1 MSPGHGAT
9 ECNRMTTDA
18 RTALDDEARRFL
30 ADNPDLE
37 TVELLLADTNAV
49 LRGKWAPP
57 EAAVKAFTGGIQL
70 PHSLFGLDVWGREVP
85 ETGLHIETGDVDGTC
100 YGVPG
105 SLTRVPWAP
114 RPTAQLL
121 LAMHRPDGTPFD
133 VDPRQ
138 VLARVLRRCA
148 ARGLTP
154 VVASEMEF
162 YLLRPQSDGASPA
175 PVPHAPSVGGIDAQ
189 HMYGIAQLSELDGFM
204 ADLREAAIA
213 QDLPVDTILSE
224 AAASQFEV
232 NLNHRPDAMAAA
244 DDAVLLRRMIQ
255 GVARRHGLRASFM
268 AKPFQDWPGNGM
280 HIHVSMLDDSG
291 RNVFAPGGGG
301 AGEGETR
308 LRHAIAGCLSTMPQA
323 LALFINSFNG
333 YRRLAPG
340 SYAPT
345 LAAWGENNRSVAL
358 RIPGGPPAAR
368 RLEHRVAG
376 GDAHPHLVIAAVLTG
391 MLNGMEAGAEPPAAA
406 KGNAYEGVDGAARL
420 THEMGRAIADFEA
433 AIDLHAALGDEF
445 AGVFSAL
452 KKAEHDAFLGRI
464 TSFEHQTYL

>member
-1 MSPGHGAT
+1 
-9 ECNRMTTDA
+9 MTTDA
-18 RTALDDEARRFL
+18 RMASEDQARRFL

-57 EAAVKAFTGGIQL
+57 ETAVKAFTGGIQL

-85 ETGLHIETGDVDGTC
+85 ETGLHIESGDIDGTC

-105 SLTRVPWAP
+105 SLSRVPWAP

-121 LAMHRPDGTPFD
+121 LAMHRPDGSPFE

-138 VLARVLRRCA
+138 VLARVLARCA
-148 ARGLTP
+148 AEGLTP

-162 YLLRPQSDGASPA
+162 YLLRPQAEGAPPA
-175 PVPHAPSVGGIDAQ
+175 PVPHAPAVGGIDAQ

-213 QDLPVDTILSE
+213 QKLPVDTILSE

-244 DDAVLLRRMIQ
+244 DDAVLLRRMVQ
-255 GVARRHGLRASFM
+255 GVARRHGFRASFM

-280 HIHVSMLDDSG
+280 HIHVSMLDEAG
-291 RNVFAPGGGG
+291 RNVFAPEDDAPGK
-301 AGEGETR
+301 GETR
-308 LRHAIAGCLSTMPQA
+308 LRHAIAGCLESMPEA
-323 LALFINSFNG
+323 LALFVNSFNG

-358 RIPGGPPAAR
+358 RIPGGPSAAR

-391 MLNGMEAGAEPPAAA
+391 MLNGMEAGAAPPAAA
-406 KGNAYEGVDGAARL
+406 TGNAYEGVAGAVRL
-420 THEMGRAIADFEA
+420 THEMAQAIIDFEA
-433 AIDLHAALGDEF
+433 ATNLHRALGDAF
-445 AGVFSAL
+445 SHVFIAL
-452 KKAEHDAFLGRI
+452 KKAEHHAFLERI